1 MFATEPIPTN
11 TRLRSLRQA
20 RGWAIYGLAVR
31 ARCSPTT
38 IGAAERW
45 GYRPSAAVCQRI
57 VAALEEPLEAIWPTQ
72 TPNEAGHA

>member
-1 MFATEPIPTN
+1 MFAAETVPTN
-11 TRLRSLRQA
+11 NRLRSLRQA

-45 GYRPSAAVCQRI
+45 GYRPSVVVCERI
-57 VAALEEPLEAIWPTQ
+57 AAALGVPVEAIWPAQ
-72 TPNEAGHA
+72 TLNEGGNV

>member
-1 MFATEPIPTN
+1 MCAAETVPTN
-11 TRLRSLRQA
+11 NRLRCLRQA

-45 GYRPSAAVCQRI
+45 GYRPSANVCQRI
-57 VAALEEPLEAIWPTQ
+57 AEALGVPLETIWPEQ
-72 TPNEAGHA
+72 GQDDAEA